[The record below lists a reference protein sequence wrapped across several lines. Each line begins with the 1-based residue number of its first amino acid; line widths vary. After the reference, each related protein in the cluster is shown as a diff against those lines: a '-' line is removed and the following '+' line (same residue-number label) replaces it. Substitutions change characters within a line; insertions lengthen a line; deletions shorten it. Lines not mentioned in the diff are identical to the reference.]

1 MTLLLEVVAVSLVI
15 VLVFLAAL
23 FGRREVFARGRGT
36 VELYFRLRQAARGH
50 GWATG
55 FARFRGDDLRW
66 YRMFS
71 LSTSPRRVLCR
82 RELTV
87 ETRRSPSSD
96 EAVLVPADWVVLCCK
111 AEGEPVEIAMPRQTV
126 TGFLSWLEAAAPYS
140 T

>member
-1 MTLLLEVVAVSLVI
+1 MRLLLETVAVCLV
-15 VLVFLAAL
+15 VLLVFLAAL
-23 FGRREVFARGRGT
+23 FGRREIFARGRGT

-55 FARFRGDDLRW
+55 FAQFRGDDLRW

-71 LSTSPRRVLCR
+71 LSHRPRKTLSR
-82 RELTV
+82 RGLTV
-87 ETRRSPSSD
+87 TSRRSPSSD
-96 EAVLVPADWVVLCCK
+96 EAVLVPADWVVLTCD
-111 AEGEPVEIAMPRQTV
+111 ADGVPVEIAMPRQTV

>member
-1 MTLLLEVVAVSLVI
+1 MRLLLEVIAVCLV
-15 VLVFLAAL
+15 VLLVFLAAL
-23 FGRREVFARGRGT
+23 FGRREVFARGHGT

-55 FARFRGDDLRW
+55 FAQFRGDDLRW

-71 LSTSPRRVLCR
+71 LSTRPRRTLSR
-82 RELTV
+82 RELKV
-87 ETRRSPSSD
+87 CGRRSPSSD
-96 EAVLVPADWVVLCCK
+96 EAVLVPADWVVLSCE
-111 AEGEPVEIAMPRQTV
+111 AEGQSVEIAMPRQTV